1 MLIHS
6 FMEKERP
13 RMKPSRLLLAF
24 VLMLA
29 GTSFAVSQGVQFD
42 INIPNYDVVYVSD
55 LVEVSTGKLKQ
66 SLPDM
71 SITLRST
78 PPRRIF
84 LRVRIDLQLRDG
96 MRKNIVDGTSEP
108 FDLNGV
114 MRITARDLAGRGAS
128 INFRERNT
136 TWIDEDDAL
145 AKQIKSHV
153 ENFPTLPVGNLYI
166 SLAAFDPTNPGTPI
180 GDLRHTISIRNSSE
194 SEVVVTLVSP
204 EHGSSVP
211 TPFPTFTWTSQKP
224 KVTLYVYEKLPVHR
238 SAEEAVTG
246 IPYLKL
252 ELNGISTF
260 TYPADAARR
269 LEVGKTYLWFVETE
283 VVTTR
288 GNLSRRSE
296 VRLFRVQ
303 AGGGDNALT
312 RLLSTLP
319 GDVAGQLQQLIQDGW
334 IPSGVTL
341 DGRPLNQGELTAL
354 FQQLA
359 RNNTEVNF
367 RVED

>member
-1 MLIHS
+1 
-6 FMEKERP
+6 
-13 RMKPSRLLLAF
+13 
-24 VLMLA
+24 
-29 GTSFAVSQGVQFD
+29 
-42 INIPNYDVVYVSD
+42 
-55 LVEVSTGKLKQ
+55 
-66 SLPDM
+66 
-71 SITLRST
+71 
-78 PPRRIF
+78 
-84 LRVRIDLQLRDG
+84 
-96 MRKNIVDGTSEP
+96 
-108 FDLNGV
+108 
-114 MRITARDLAGRGAS
+114 
-128 INFRERNT
+128 
-136 TWIDEDDAL
+136 
-145 AKQIKSHV
+145 
-153 ENFPTLPVGNLYI
+153 
-166 SLAAFDPTNPGTPI
+166 
-180 GDLRHTISIRNSSE
+180 
-194 SEVVVTLVSP
+194 VVVTLVSP